1 MQLIS
6 KTLFIALIAV
16 GLLGC
21 QADPK
26 ENIDPNSPMLELL
39 SAETTGINFS
49 NDIEETPEFNH
60 FIWEE
65 IYNGGGVSVG
75 DINNDGLP
83 DIFFSGNRV
92 TDKLYLNKGNFKFE
106 DITSS
111 SGILL
116 DRGWS
121 FGSTMADVNG
131 DGYLDIYV
139 CRAGL
144 SLEPDD
150 RRNLLYINNGDQT
163 FREAARDYGIDN
175 GGVSTQATFL
185 DYDKDGDLDLYLVNQ
200 PLNKR
205 YIPRYNVKPDPLN
218 PNYSDR
224 LFRLDGEKYTDV
236 SVEAGINSYAYGLNA
251 VASDIDDDG
260 WVDVYVSNDYEEPDY
275 LFHNNGDGTFTNLNK
290 DQLKHVAF
298 YSMGSDVADYNN
310 DGYKDITAVDMAAP
324 DHYRSKTNMGSMDIA
339 QFWAYVNSGRHYQ
352 YMFNTLQLNNGNGSF
367 SEIGQLAHISKTDWS
382 WAVLFADIDNDSY
395 KDLLV
400 TNGIKKDIRNNDFG
414 ERIKQEIQRGNTNF
428 DLMKLVNAMPSNPL
442 SNYAFHNKGDLT
454 FDNATTEWGFDQKGF
469 SNGMAYADF
478 DQDGD
483 LDLVINNLNA
493 PVSVYR
499 NVKGILNN
507 YLQLELE
514 GDGMNTNALNA
525 VVRIEVG
532 DTEQVQELTLTRG
545 YFSSVEP
552 LIHFGLGEATMVDK
566 LTVIWPNGK
575 STVKENVK
583 ANQRLE
589 LAQKSADADAPK
601 TGVIAGRF
609 QEVSGSV
616 GVDFRHEENEF
627 DDFAREILLP
637 HKQSQNGPYLA
648 KGDVDGDGMEDFFIG
663 GAAGQSGQL
672 YLNKG
677 ADGFVAASSQ
687 PWSADRAQEDM
698 GALLFDADGD
708 GDQDLYVVSGG
719 SEFEIA
725 SSMYQ
730 DRLYFND
737 GQGNFARKAGA
748 LPGFTSSGQKV
759 IAADYDADG
768 DLDLFVGGRVMPGKY
783 PAAPQSYLLRNEGG
797 TFKDV
802 TSEVAP
808 ELSTVGMVTD
818 ALFVDYDKDNDL
830 DLVAVG
836 EWMPLSI
843 FVNDAGVFTNQS
855 AQAITDQ
862 WKGWWWSLVA
872 ADFDKDGDIDF
883 MAGNLGH
890 NHKFKASKDHPF
902 IIFGNDFD
910 HNGTND
916 VVLAKYSGSKLLPVR
931 GRECTSEQMPFVAEK
946 FPTYDGFAKAT
957 VENIYTPEELEK
969 AVKYE
974 VTTFSSMLFKNNGA
988 QQFVAVELPVMAQF
1002 APIRSMEVRDVNGDG
1017 NLDVLAVGN
1026 LFQAEVETVRY
1037 DAGSGLCLLGDGQA
1051 NFSVEPVVK
1060 SGFFV
1065 PGDARDMIVIE
1076 KPKPTI
1082 VVANN
1087 NDKLQF
1093 FR

>member
-1 MQLIS
+1 MQRIS
-6 KTLFIALIAV
+6 KTFLIVLVMV
-16 GLLGC
+16 GLFGC
-21 QADPK
+21 QSDPR
-26 ENIDPNSPMLELL
+26 EQIDPNSPMLELL
-39 SAETTGINFS
+39 SAETTGIKFS

-83 DIFFSGNRV
+83 DIFFTGNRV

-106 DITSS
+106 DITNQA
-111 SGILL
+111 GILL

-121 FGSTMADVNG
+121 FGATMADVNG

-139 CRAGL
+139 CRSGL
-144 SLEPDD
+144 SLEADD
-150 RRNLLYINNGDQT
+150 RRNLLYLNNGDLT
-163 FREAARDYGIDN
+163 FKEVAKDYGIDN
-175 GGVSTQATFL
+175 GGVSTQATFF

-205 YIPRYNVKPDPLN
+205 YIPRYNIKPDPLD
-218 PNYSDR
+218 PNFSDR

-236 SVEAGINSYAYGLNA
+236 SVEAGINNYAYGLNA

-275 LFHNNGDGTFTNLNK
+275 YYHNNGDGTFTNLTRE
-290 DQLKHVAF
+290 QLKHVSF

-310 DGYKDITAVDMAAP
+310 DGLKDITTVDMAAE
-324 DHYRSKTNMGSMDIA
+324 DHYRSKTNMGSMNIA
-339 QFWAYVNSGRHYQ
+339 QFWGYVNSGRHYQ

-367 SEIGQLAHISKTDWS
+367 SEVGQLAHMSKTDWS
-382 WAVLFADIDNDSY
+382 WTVLFADIDNDTY
-395 KDLLV
+395 KDLLI
-400 TNGIKKDIRNNDFG
+400 TNGIKRDIRNNDFS
-414 ERIKQEIQRGNTNF
+414 ERVKQEIQKGNTNF
-428 DLMKLVNAMPSNPL
+428 DLMQLVNAMPSNPL
-442 SNYAFHNKGDLT
+442 SNYAYHNKGDLT
-454 FDNATTEWGFDQKGF
+454 FDNATTDWGFDQKGF
-469 SNGMAYADF
+469 SHGLAYADF

-483 LDLVINNLNA
+483 LDLVMNNLDA
-493 PVSVYR
+493 PASIYR
-499 NVKGILNN
+499 NVKGRLNN
-507 YLQLELE
+507 YLQLRLE
-514 GDGMNTNALNA
+514 GEGMNTNALNT
-525 VVRIEVG
+525 VVRIEHG

-545 YFSSVEP
+545 YFSSMEP
-552 LIHFGLGEATMVDK
+552 IIHFGLGEATIIDRV
-566 LTVIWPNGK
+566 TVNWPNGK
-575 STVKENVK
+575 STVLEGVK
-583 ANQRLE
+583 ANQVLE
-589 LAQKSADADAPK
+589 LKQKDAGANTPK
-601 TGVIAGRF
+601 AAAVASRF
-609 QEVSGSV
+609 KEINEL
-616 GVDFRHEENEF
+616 GVDFRHQENEF
-627 DDFAREILLP
+627 DDFKREILLP
-637 HKQSQNGPYLA
+637 HKESQNGPYLA
-648 KGDVDGDGMEDFFIG
+648 KADVDQDGMEDFFIG

-677 ADGFVAASSQ
+677 DKFEAAPSQ
-687 PWSADRAQEDM
+687 PWSADQAQEDM
-698 GALLFDADGD
+698 GALFFDADGD

-719 SEFEIA
+719 AEFDEG

-737 GQGNFARKAGA
+737 GKGNFTRRASA

-759 IAADYDADG
+759 MAADYDADG
-768 DLDLFVGGRVMPGKY
+768 DLDLFVGGRITPGKY
-783 PAAPQSYLLRNEGG
+783 PVAPESYLLRNDGG
-797 TFKDV
+797 VFKDV

-808 ELSTVGMVTD
+808 ELGRVGMVTD
-818 ALFVDYDKDNDL
+818 ALFIDYDKDNDL

-836 EWMPLSI
+836 EWMPVSI
-843 FVNDAGVFTNQS
+843 FVNDGGVFTNQS
-855 AQAITDQ
+855 EQAYTNQ
-862 WKGWWWSLVA
+862 WKGWWWSIEA
-872 ADFDKDGDIDF
+872 ADFDKDGDMDF
-883 MAGNLGH
+883 IVGNLGH
-890 NHKFKASKDHPF
+890 NHKFKASKDRPF
-902 IIFGNDFD
+902 IVFGNDFD
-910 HNGTND
+910 DNGSND
-916 VVLAKYSGSKLLPVR
+916 VVLAKYSGNRLLPVR

-988 QQFVAVELPVMAQF
+988 QQFVAVELPMLAQV
-1002 APIRSMEVRDVNGDG
+1002 APIRAMEIRDVNGDG

-1051 NFSVEPVVK
+1051 NFTVEPVLK

-1065 PGDARDMIVIE
+1065 PGDARDLVVIE
-1076 KPKPTI
+1076 QPKPTI

-1087 NDKLQF
+1087 NDRLQF